1 MFLRLNFRAIS
12 AVKSPKGR
20 SGQHVNGVRDGPP
33 RDEAVE
39 ERIAGLT
46 LAHYGHRPGVV
57 EYHSENS

>member
-1 MFLRLNFRAIS
+1 M
-12 AVKSPKGR
+12 
-20 SGQHVNGVRDGPP
+20 NGVRDGPP